1 MREERKSS
9 GGIRPYGASTPRK
22 EPRTIG
28 GLMAEILK
36 ATAGPKR
43 RELLE
48 LAEAWSRA
56 VGPEVARRSRPLS
69 LGKGGQLTVG
79 FESSALRQEVQAF
92 RKQEILGRLQAE
104 YPARRIAAL
113 KCVLEF

>member
-1 MREERKSS
+1 MREERKAPI
-9 GGIRPYGASTPRK
+9 GPRS
-22 EPRTIG
+22 IG
-28 GLMAEILK
+28 ELMAEVIK

-48 LAEAWSRA
+48 LSEAWARA
-56 VGPEVARRSRPLS
+56 VGPEVARRSRPLG

-92 RKQEILGRLQAE
+92 RKAEILARLQAE
-104 YPARRIAAL
+104 YPARRIATL
-113 KCVLEF
+113 KCILGE

>member
-1 MREERKSS
+1 MREERRSS
-9 GGIRPYGASTPRK
+9 GGIRPYGGATPKK

-48 LAEAWSRA
+48 LGEAWARV
-56 VGPEVARRSRPLS
+56 VGPEVARRSRPLG
-69 LGKGGQLTVG
+69 LGRGGQLTVG

-92 RKQEILGRLQAE
+92 RKEEILGRLRTE

>member
-1 MREERKSS
+1 MREERKST
-9 GGIRPYGASTPRK
+9 APRS
-22 EPRTIG
+22 IG
-28 GLMAEILK
+28 ELMAEIIK

-48 LAEAWSRA
+48 LAEAWSRV
-56 VGPEVARRSRPLS
+56 VGPELARRSRPLC

-79 FESSALRQEVQAF
+79 FESSALRQEVQSF
-92 RKQEILGRLQAE
+92 RKAEILERLREA

>member
-1 MREERKSS
+1 
-9 GGIRPYGASTPRK
+9 
-22 EPRTIG
+22 
-28 GLMAEILK
+28 MAEVLK
-36 ATAGPKR
+36 STAGPKR

-48 LAEAWSRA
+48 LAEAWARA

-79 FESSALRQEVQAF
+79 FESSALRQEVQSF
-92 RKQEILGRLQAE
+92 RKDEILGRLQAE
-104 YPARRIAAL
+104 YPGRRIAAL

>member
-1 MREERKSS
+1 LREERKPS
-9 GGIRPYGASTPRK
+9 GPRS
-22 EPRTIG
+22 IG
-28 GLMAEILK
+28 ELMAEVIK

-48 LAEAWSRA
+48 LAEAWSRV
-56 VGPEVARRSRPLS
+56 VGPELARRSRPLG

-79 FESSALRQEVQAF
+79 FESSALRQEVQSF
-92 RKQEILGRLQAE
+92 RKAEIIGKLQVE
-104 YPARRIAAL
+104 YRARRIAAL